1 MGSMNDA
8 DLLAEI
14 ARLRSDK
21 ERLEKALRNLAEVAE
36 RAEPWVDDLDAA
48 SGAMRGM
55 LQLRIREARAS
66 LSSPPEKE
74 KP

>member
-21 ERLEKALRNLAEVAE
+21 ERLEKALREIAAFDGC
-36 RAEPWVDDLDAA
+36 ACTCDDENCCLKMGEQC
-48 SGAMRGM
+48 SGC
-55 LQLRIREARAS
+55 EARAS
-66 LSSPPEKE
+66 LSAPAEKE